1 MWRKANVC
9 RNTVKVLTELLYSL
23 RYQTIQVI
31 ATALSYFMDCLF
43 KMYSLIVCI
52 IGLKEKLVQTGWYKN
67 CGKTDKY
74 TPIEAKCIQYMKNSI
89 L

>member
-1 MWRKANVC
+1 MSV
-9 RNTVKVLTELLYSL
+9 ELLYSL

-67 CGKTDKY
+67 CGKQT
-74 TPIEAKCIQYMKNSI
+74 NI
-89 L
+89 LQLRQSLYKI